1 MHHSKNKEAPAL
13 TEAINNEYRGTL
25 SNNRN
30 NRVAKITE
38 RKTEMLVDF
47 NKSPVISGQRW
58 HDARKWAVRLYT
70 QVGLEPDEIEQRLID
85 HYGHDMHK
93 EMRGLTRNLSKFQRH
108 EHGGISPKW
117 SAPIR
122 PKAKPKPIDLE
133 KKFSSSVSVPESAFL
148 EKSEFTLSCGRD
160 DARLLISHC
169 FEAGELVAI
178 KDRHA
183 SPSIIKS
190 REEWLGYL
198 VKDPVP
204 QTIEG
209 SWIYANAI
217 RKEVLDRKP
226 EDRHIRG
233 EDIAGF
239 RYIVLENDNLSLST
253 QLDLAGRVLPYV
265 QAVVFSGKKS
275 YHCWLRVDAE
285 DADDYRKV
293 VSSIKLLVGSGCSR
307 FAESGYDLCTLCPS
321 AHPRMC
327 GAARGLVEQRLVFL
341 TSSPSADPIFR
352 KEVAL

>member
-1 MHHSKNKEAPAL
+1 MYNSRHKEAPAG
-13 TEAINNEYRGTL
+13 TEATKSEYNGILLNNKNDHCE
-25 SNNRN
+25 
-30 NRVAKITE
+30 ITAQ
-38 RKTEMLVDF
+38 RKTKILADFDSSLVTQ
-47 NKSPVISGQRW
+47 GQRW

-70 QVGLEPDEIEQRLID
+70 QVGLEVDDIEQRLVD
-85 HYGHDMHK
+85 HYGHDMRK
-93 EMRGLTRNLSKFQRH
+93 EMRGLVKDLGKKFQKR
-108 EHGGISPKW
+108 EYGCISPKW

-122 PKAKPKPIDLE
+122 PKARPKPIDLE
-133 KKFSSSVSVPESAFL
+133 EKFSSSVSVPESAFSK
-148 EKSEFTLSCGRD
+148 KSEFTLGCGRD

-209 SWIYANAI
+209 SWIYANPI
-217 RKEVLDRKP
+217 RKEVLDRKSK
-226 EDRHIRG
+226 DRHING

-265 QAVVFSGKKS
+265 QAVIFSGKKS

-285 DADDYRKV
+285 DVDDYRKV

-307 FAESGYDLCTLCPS
+307 FAESGYDVCTLCPS

-341 TSSPSADPIFR
+341 TSSPSASPVFG
-352 KEVAL
+352 KELS

>member
-148 EKSEFTLSCGRD
+148 EKSEFTLGCGRD

-178 KDRHA
+178 KTRHA
-183 SPSIIKS
+183 SPSLIKS
-190 REEWLGYL
+190 REEWLEYL
-198 VKDPVP
+198 VKNPVP
-204 QTIEG
+204 QTIAG
-209 SWIYANAI
+209 SWFYANPI
-217 RKEVLDRKP
+217 RKEVLDRDP
-226 EDRHIRG
+226 IDRHISG
-233 EDIAGF
+233 KDIAGF
-239 RYIVLENDNLSLST
+239 RYALLENDSLGLST
-253 QLDLAGRVLPYV
+253 QLELAGRVLPYL
-265 QAVVFSGKKS
+265 QAVVFSGVKS
-275 YHCWLRVDAE
+275 YHCLVRVDAE
-285 DADDYRKV
+285 DIDDYRRV
-293 VSSIKLLVGSGCSR
+293 VSRIKLLVGSGCSR
-307 FAESGYDLCTLCPS
+307 FAEAGYDVCTLCPS
-321 AHPRMC
+321 AHARMC
-327 GAARGLVEQRLVFL
+327 GAARELVEQRLVFL
-341 TSSPSADPIFR
+341 TSTPSVNPVFGD
-352 KEVAL
+352 KLS